1 MTAGNLAG
9 IRIGVQIALTVLTD
23 GTVGAVGT
31 EREGRVLSGAGFHV
45 VERTGLTYRVKT
57 VEMAVDTLEIV
68 TCHGDFGVA
77 HAVADEQDDILGGLV
92 ADCCDAL
99 CAAMLGQFG
108 HGFAVRT
115 VGGCAVSER
124 RYGERAKRGDGG
136 ERRDGALKSLVLA
149 HVFFFLLHA
158 EPFRALMLRNL
169 TFPSPTLSM
178 QNQRSSIRT
187 LTADEF

>member
-1 MTAGNLAG
+1 
-9 IRIGVQIALTVLTD
+9 
-23 GTVGAVGT
+23 
-31 EREGRVLSGAGFHV
+31 
-45 VERTGLTYRVKT
+45 
-57 VEMAVDTLEIV
+57 MADLLPI
-68 TCHGDFGVA
+68 
-77 HAVADEQDDILGGLV
+77 
-92 ADCCDAL
+92 
-99 CAAMLGQFG
+99 AAMRCAPPCWGQFG